1 MELQMGLSSP
11 DLLWYPLT
19 TDSKNSTLPGCKEI
33 HGAWLLWITGVMY
46 LLGHAKW
53 EMNSDVVL
61 QWLHTRVW
69 RRWQELIV
77 LCEPLMDHLTGLLAH
92 GTVVRPFFGG
102 KLDVCASAAL
112 MVSDFCTSG
121 TLAALM
127 MALLFC

>member
-1 MELQMGLSSP
+1 MDHRGNVPVGGTSLYS
-11 DLLWYPLT
+11 YLT
-19 TDSKNSTLPGCKEI
+19 KIGQYSKN
-33 HGAWLLWITGVMY
+33 Y

-112 MVSDFCTSG
+112 MVWGADS
-121 TLAALM
+121 
-127 MALLFC
+127 